1 MRLIEAPIPPFDAV
15 RERFRWNIPPRYNI
29 GVDVCDRPADI
40 RDRTALYLENADG
53 AEQTFTFADLKR
65 LSDRF
70 ANALAGLGVQR
81 GDRVGIILPQ
91 RVETA
96 VAHLAVYKLGAVAL
110 PLSVLFGPDALAFRL
125 ADSGARAVVTDGARR
140 DTIETIRPDLDDL
153 HHVVPCDD
161 PRGGPSGGFWDLIG
175 AASDTFRPADTG
187 PDDPALLIYTSGT
200 TGPPKGALNAHRCLL
215 GNLPGFE
222 LSHNGFPHEGDL
234 MWTPADWAWT
244 GGLIDALVPA
254 LRYGTPVLGYDGGK
268 FDPERSFALIEK
280 YRVRNAFIPP
290 TALKLMMQVPDA
302 TARYAV
308 SMRSIMSAGEQLGA
322 EVVAWGDEA
331 LGVTVNEM
339 WGQTEA
345 NYLVGNCS
353 AVMAV
358 RPGSMGKPY
367 PGHEVAVIDD
377 AGDPVD
383 DGAVGELAPRRGD
396 PVMFLGY
403 WGCED
408 ATREKFAGDWFRT
421 GDLGYRDSDGYHWFM
436 GRKDDVIST
445 AGHRVG
451 PGEIEDCLLKHP
463 AVRQAAVVGTPDALR
478 GQRIKAFIVLA
489 PGHAGSAALVADIQH
504 SVRTRLAAHEY
515 PRELEFI
522 DALPMT
528 TTGKVRR
535 IELRER
541 ELARET
547 NTP

>member
-1 MRLIEAPIPPFDAV
+1 MRLIDESALSFDEI
-15 RERFRWNIPPRYNI
+15 RERFRWNVPRRYNI
-29 GVDVCDRPADI
+29 GVDVCDRHAGI
-40 RDRTALYLENADG
+40 GDRIAVYVENAQG
-53 AEQTFTFADLKR
+53 VERTFTFADLKR

-70 ANALAGLGVQR
+70 ANALAELGVRR
-81 GDRVGIILPQ
+81 GDRAGVILPQ
-91 RVETA
+91 RIETV
-96 VAHLAVYKLGAVAL
+96 VAHIAIYKLGRWRCRSRSSSA
-110 PLSVLFGPDALAFRL
+110 PMHSR
-125 ADSGARAVVTDGARR
+125 SGSPTAGRGYSSPTPGGTTSSNPSARTSTTCSTSSPATAS
-140 DTIETIRPDLDDL
+140 PAA
-153 HHVVPCDD
+153 
-161 PRGGPSGGFWDLIG
+161 SGTLIG
-175 AASDTFRPADTG
+175 AASDVFTPADTG
-187 PDDPALLIYTSGT
+187 ADDPALLIYTSGT

-222 LSHNGFPHEGDL
+222 LSHNFFPHEGDL

-254 LRYGTPVLGYDGGK
+254 LRYGVPVLGYDGGK
-268 FDPERSFALIEK
+268 VRSRAAFALIAK
-280 YRVRNAFIPP
+280 YRVRNGFIPP

-302 TARYAV
+302 AARYPV
-308 SMRSIMSAGEQLGA
+308 SMRSIMSAGEQVGA
-322 EVVAWGDEA
+322 EVVHWAREA

-339 WGQTEA
+339 WGQTEF

-353 AVMAV
+353 AIMEV

-367 PGHEVAVIDD
+367 PGHAVGVIDD
-377 AGDPVD
+377 AGDPVA
-383 DGAVGELAPRRGD
+383 DGTVGELAPRRGD

-403 WGCED
+403 WGREE
-408 ATREKFAGDWFRT
+408 ATREKFTGDWFRT
-421 GDLGYRDSDGYHWFM
+421 GDLGYRDSDGYFWFM
-436 GRKDDVIST
+436 GRKDDVISS

-463 AVRQAAVVGTPDALR
+463 AIRQAAVVGSPDALR

-489 PGHAGSAALVADIQH
+489 PGHTGSDALVEDIRH

-515 PRELEFI
+515 PREVEFI

-541 ELARET
+541 EIARRRGDG
-547 NTP
+547 